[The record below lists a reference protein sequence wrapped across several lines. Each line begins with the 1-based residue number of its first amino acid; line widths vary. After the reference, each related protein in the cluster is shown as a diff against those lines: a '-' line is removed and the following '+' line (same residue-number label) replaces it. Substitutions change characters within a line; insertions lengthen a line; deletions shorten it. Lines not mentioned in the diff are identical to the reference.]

1 LPQPDYVLVEELLRD
16 ALDELRNATIAMT
29 KGETGDTLTESLAQ
43 AASCVRDL
51 ETLFENDALAAHA
64 AGRIFTQLLL
74 ERIDS
79 IYTLSR
85 AASGVDLAPEQVAA
99 ITRMPDLARKRRR
112 PIK

>member
-1 LPQPDYVLVEELLRD
+1 MPQPDYVLVEELLRD
-16 ALDELRNATIAMT
+16 ALDVRNATIAMT
-29 KGETGDTLTESLAQ
+29 KGETGETLTESLAQ
-43 AASCVRDL
+43 AASCLRDL

-79 IYTLSR
+79 MYTLSR

-99 ITRMPDLARKRRR
+99 ITRMPDVTRKRRR
-112 PIK
+112 PVK